1 MNTLDIS
8 GRKNAVQS
16 QDDFAQLSNFRTNE
30 NDPLLYEDCGGF
42 SDSTAEIQPSN
53 IEQANSGGSRR
64 GAGSVQRTD
73 DWQSS
78 HDIHPSSSVN
88 GHLCIGAQIAAAQ
101 EDLHQDQRDLWQQS
115 ARELAAE
122 SQASQKKRVTFKAK
136 SSHSQPQPHSEESPI
151 GSERKLSFVSTKK
164 PIDESLYFS
173 EFQNSYSRTGGH
185 SAQANNLAV

>member
-16 QDDFAQLSNFRTNE
+16 QDDFAQLSNFRINE

-53 IEQANSGGSRR
+53 IEQANSGGPRR

-78 HDIHPSSSVN
+78 HDVHASASVN

-101 EDLHQDQRDLWQQS
+101 EDLHQDQWQQS

-122 SQASQKKRVTFKAK
+122 SQARQQKRVTFKAK

-151 GSERKLSFVSTKK
+151 GLERKLSFVSTKER
-164 PIDESLYFS
+164 IDESLHLS